1 MKTLEYLSTEMAL
14 YVLAYKMRRS
24 IWRWQI
30 DGSDPIFTEWGK
42 LEDKQARVRLVWTQ
56 AIHWIAVLVARSGCG
71 DEENLAR

>member
-1 MKTLEYLSTEMAL
+1 MAL
-14 YVLAYKMRRS
+14 YILAHKMRRS

-30 DGSDPIFTEWGK
+30 DGSDPISTEWGK